1 MEFKPGNEFEPE
13 TGFEPE
19 SEFEQALRQAL
30 ERRPAPP
37 GLKHRLMEKRR
48 QLHAERVRNA
58 TMLWQRMAAALLLTA
73 ALAGGFAWR
82 NHEQRAEEQAR
93 GEAAR
98 QQVLTALRITSRA
111 LNQMNRQLAAR
122 GRDGQ
127 E

>member
-1 MEFKPGNEFEPE
+1 MDFEPGNEFEP
-13 TGFEPE
+13 GAK
-19 SEFEQALRQAL
+19 FEQELRQAL

-37 GLKHRLMEKRR
+37 GLKLRLMEKRR
-48 QLHAERVRNA
+48 HQQAERARTHSA
-58 TMLWQRMAAALLLTA
+58 LWQRMAAAVLLIAVL
-73 ALAGGFAWR
+73 GGGVAWR
-82 NHEQRAEEQAR
+82 TYEQRAEERAR

-111 LNQMNRQLAAR
+111 LNQMNHQLAAH